1 MAYQN
6 LSGRS
11 LSRQRSGEIA
21 GVALIAI
28 VYRFLMPWSFNKD
41 ELFED
46 LPERIMQNFFLI
58 IDLNFSEY
66 DAINM
71 GYWELLFF

>member
-1 MAYQN
+1 
-6 LSGRS
+6 
-11 LSRQRSGEIA
+11 
-21 GVALIAI
+21 
-28 VYRFLMPWSFNKD
+28 MPWSFNKD